1 MPEPQ
6 EETPSNF
13 LYELYKEETDE
24 TKRLPE
30 EVEFDD
36 GAN

>member
-1 MPEPQ
+1 MSEQ
-6 EETPSNF
+6 DQSESDF
-13 LYELYKEETDE
+13 LYELYKDDSEE
-24 TKRLPE
+24 LPE

>member
-1 MPEPQ
+1 MTDTEEP
-6 EETPSNF
+6 NF

-24 TKRLPE
+24 TEELP

-36 GAN
+36 GAK